1 MSISLLGFP
10 PSLVNTI
17 SNRRLF
23 HFFLCGA
30 GGAGAGNTSGN
41 SGGGNGRFIAFKG
54 YLEKEDIIYAYRA
67 SGGQSTGAS
76 SGNAVG
82 AGGGAASMIWVDPRK
97 TRLGPDPNGFGATS
111 NVLLAVAS
119 GGGGAG
125 TSNPGYGSGGG
136 GVNTTTGAPLQ
147 TSSGSGDNPGGGGG
161 PTGPGLGGT
170 LNIGGFDFNASDGNS
185 KSMLD
190 TSSNGGG
197 LGGDGLVSGSA
208 GNYAGPAGPDQAGVT
223 GSTSL
228 GVGGRGYTTGGSGGG
243 GGFYAGG
250 GSTLDNSGSKSNG
263 AGGGSS
269 FVNRTYCGAFDI
281 TSESSATIDETNV
294 LGFNLVTLASM
305 PTGIGLGGAS
315 GGTSVAGSNGTRGE
329 LVVINENGDVVLNTC
344 GSSDTSTFFYTVV

>member
-30 GGAGAGNTSGN
+30 GGGGAGNASGN
-41 SGGGNGRFIAFKG
+41 SGGGNGRFIAFTG
-54 YLEKEDIIYAYRA
+54 YLEKEDTIYAYRG
-67 SGGQSTGAS
+67 SGGQSTGGTS
-76 SGNAVG
+76 NAVG

-111 NVLLAVAS
+111 NVLLAVAA

-125 TSNPGYGSGGG
+125 NSNPGYGSNGGP
-136 GVNTTTGAPLQ
+136 VNTTTGAPLQ
-147 TSSGSGDNPGGGGG
+147 NASGSGDNPGGGGG

-170 LNIGGFDFNASDGNS
+170 LNIGGYDFNGSAGNS
-185 KSMLD
+185 KSLLD
-190 TSSNGGG
+190 TSSNGAGN
-197 LGGDGLVSGSA
+197 GGDGLVNGSA
-208 GNYAGPAGPDQAGVT
+208 GNYAVSTGLNKETVT
-223 GSTSL
+223 GSGSL
-228 GVGGRGYTTGGSGGG
+228 GVGGRGYTQGGSGGG

-250 GSTLDNSGSKSNG
+250 GSTFDGVGAKSCG

-269 FVNRTYCGAFDI
+269 FVNRTYCGAFNFY
-281 TSESSATIDETNV
+281 SQSGSSVDATNV

-305 PTGIGLGGAS
+305 PTTVGNGGVS

-329 LVVINENGDVVLNTC
+329 LVVIDENGDVVLNTC
-344 GSSDTSTFFYTVV
+344 GASDTSTFFYTVV

>member
-41 SGGGNGRFIAFKG
+41 SVGGNGRFIAFTG
-54 YLEKEDIIYAYRA
+54 YLEKEDIIYAYRGQ
-67 SGGQSTGAS
+67 GGQSTGAS
-76 SGNAVG
+76 SGDAVG

-111 NVLLAVAS
+111 NVLLAVAA

-125 TSNPGYGSGGG
+125 TSNPGYGSDGG

-147 TSSGSGDNPGGGGG
+147 NSSGSGDNPGGGGG

-170 LNIGGFDFNASDGNS
+170 LNIGGFDFNGSDGDS
-185 KSMLD
+185 KSLLD
-190 TSSNGGG
+190 TTSNDGG
-197 LGGDGLVSGSA
+197 LGGDGLVSGSN
-208 GNYAGPAGPDQAGVT
+208 GNYAASVGLNQGSVT

-243 GGFYAGG
+243 GGFYGGG
-250 GSTLDNSGSKSNG
+250 GSTLDNSGSKSCG

-281 TSESSATIDETNV
+281 YSETGGSVDETNI
-294 LGFNLVTLASM
+294 LGFDLVTLASM
-305 PTGIGLGGAS
+305 PTTVGDGGVS
-315 GGTSVAGSNGTRGE
+315 GGTLTAGPNGTRGE
-329 LVVINENGDVVLNTC
+329 VVVIDENGDVVLNTC
-344 GSSDTSTFFYTVV
+344 GSSDPSTFFYTVV

>member
-23 HFFLCGA
+23 HFFLCGG

-54 YLEKEDIIYAYRA
+54 YLEKEDIIYAYRGGA
-67 SGGQSTGAS
+67 GQSTGAS
-76 SGNAVG
+76 TGNAIG
-82 AGGGAASMIWVDPRK
+82 AGGAGASMIWVDPRK
-97 TRLGPDPNGFGATS
+97 TRLGPDPNGFGVTS
-111 NVLLAVAS
+111 NVLLAVAA

-136 GVNTTTGAPLQ
+136 GVNTTTGASLQ

-190 TSSNGGG
+190 TSSAGGG
-197 LGGDGLVSGSA
+197 LGGDGLASGSV
-208 GNYAGPAGPDQAGVT
+208 GNYAGLSGPDQAGVT

-250 GSTLDNSGSKSNG
+250 GSTLDNAGSKSCG

-281 TSESSATIDETNV
+281 LSEEAGGSFDETSV

-305 PTGIGLGGAS
+305 PTTVGNGGVS
-315 GGTSVAGSNGTRGE
+315 GGTSAAGNNGVRGE
-329 LVVINENGDVVLNTC
+329 VVVLDENGDVVLNTNT
-344 GSSDTSTFFYTVV
+344 GADSTWFYTVV